1 MKEELILETNKD
13 TNTDTSTDKNVET
26 NIVSEAKREV
36 ESKIENPINNSHHTY
51 NAPTLKSNLMGFN
64 KWSKFFGVYNIIVGI
79 IVLLIGI
86 PLLLIFGLGI
96 FYIILGYI
104 NIRLGMNLIRSG
116 NMAKLASQTTSP
128 AELKL
133 VSNEGV
139 KELKNYFKTNSIL
152 VILTTTFL
160 MVFGLLGMLLAYT
173 NSGIVD
179 NANSITFKDKNNLE
193 IKVLKID
200 NNPPNSITIPEG
212 QKIAQVDISL
222 KNNSRQDRVLL
233 SKDLYMKLENGDMKV
248 STGTIDLV
256 STVNLKSGENKN
268 LTLRY
273 FINSTAKEGAIFYI
287 DNKKLLEGKF

>member
-179 NANSITFKDKNNLE
+179 NANSITFEDKNNLE

-248 STGTIDLV
+248 STGTIDLI
-256 STVNLKSGENKN
+256 SAVNLKSGENKN